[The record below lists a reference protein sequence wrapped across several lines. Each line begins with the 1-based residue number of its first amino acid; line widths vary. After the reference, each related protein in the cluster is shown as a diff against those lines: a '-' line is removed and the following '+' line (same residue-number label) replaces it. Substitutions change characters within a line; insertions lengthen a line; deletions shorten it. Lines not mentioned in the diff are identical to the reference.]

1 MGAYSQDLRER
12 VLKAIEAGASD
23 IEAAQRYGVH
33 RNTVWRYRRRW
44 EQGGERK
51 ARAAGG
57 QRPSRFEGHDQVL
70 RRWVQGANI
79 TLAELAVRCREE
91 LGIEVVPQT
100 IWHRLQKLGLSHKKK
115 PAGGRAGPG
124 RR

>member
-23 IEAAQRYGVH
+23 IEAGKRYGVH

-44 EQGGERK
+44 EEDGERK
-51 ARAAGG
+51 ARSAGG
-57 QRPSRFEGHDQVL
+57 QRPSQFEGHDQTL
-70 RRWVQGANI
+70 RRWAQGGNI
-79 TLAELAVRCREE
+79 TLGEMAVKCREE

-115 PAGGRAGPG
+115 SAGSGAGPG